1 MTDKTSHPVQ
11 PSKQARPTKHV
22 ENSTD
27 ATRGEPLAMR
37 AQKRKL
43 ELERALEKRPAGDVR
58 ARNDINAA
66 VASINALLTGDVDHL
81 SDTTA
86 AELSRLLE
94 SSKHLAEFNPV
105 SRKEHASKKAA
116 AVKD

>member
-1 MTDKTSHPVQ
+1 MADKTSHPAR
-11 PSKQARPTKHV
+11 PSKQARPAKHV

-43 ELERALEKRPAGDVR
+43 ELERALEKHPADDVR
-58 ARNDINAA
+58 ARNDINVA

-94 SSKHLAEFNPV
+94 SSKHLAEVNPA
-105 SRKEHASKKAA
+105 SRSHQSS
-116 AVKD
+116 VKR

>member
-1 MTDKTSHPVQ
+1 MSDKTPV
-11 PSKQARPTKHV
+11 PTKSAKPTRPLKSA

-43 ELERALEKRPAGDVR
+43 ELERALEKRPAEDVR
-58 ARNDINAA
+58 GRNDINVA
-66 VASINALLTGDVDHL
+66 VASFNALLTGDVDHL

-94 SSKHLAEFNPV
+94 SSKHLAEVNPV
-105 SRKEHASKKAA
+105 SRSRQSSIKR
-116 AVKD
+116 

>member
-1 MTDKTSHPVQ
+1 MTDKTSHPAP
-11 PSKQARPTKHV
+11 PSKQAPPTKHV

-43 ELERALEKRPAGDVR
+43 ELERALEKCPAEDAR
-58 ARNDINAA
+58 ARNDINVA
-66 VASINALLTGDVDHL
+66 VASIDALLTGDVDHL

-94 SSKHLAEFNPV
+94 SSKHLAEVHPV
-105 SRKEHASKKAA
+105 SRSRQSSIKQ
-116 AVKD
+116 

>member
-1 MTDKTSHPVQ
+1 MTDKTSHPAPV
-11 PSKQARPTKHV
+11 SKPARPAKHV

-43 ELERALEKRPAGDVR
+43 ELERALERQPAEDVR
-58 ARNDINAA
+58 ARNDINVA
-66 VASINALLTGDVDHL
+66 VASINTLLTGDVDHL
-81 SDTTA
+81 SDATA

-94 SSKHLAEFNPV
+94 NSKHLAEANPV
-105 SRKEHASKKAA
+105 SGPRQRSSK
-116 AVKD
+116 

>member
-1 MTDKTSHPVQ
+1 MTDKTSHPGL

-43 ELERALEKRPAGDVR
+43 ELERALEKHPAEDVR
-58 ARNDINAA
+58 ARNDISVA
-66 VASINALLTGDVDHL
+66 VASFNALLTGDVDHL
-81 SDTTA
+81 SDATA

-94 SSKHLAEFNPV
+94 SSKHLAEVNPV
-105 SRKEHASKKAA
+105 SRSRQSSIKR
-116 AVKD
+116 

>member
-1 MTDKTSHPVQ
+1 MTDKTSHPAR
-11 PSKQARPTKHV
+11 PSKQARPAKHV

-43 ELERALEKRPAGDVR
+43 ELERALEKRPAEDVR
-58 ARNDINAA
+58 ARNDINVA
-66 VASINALLTGDVDHL
+66 VASIDALLTGDVDHL
-81 SDTTA
+81 SDATA

-94 SSKHLAEFNPV
+94 SSKHLAEVNPV
-105 SRKEHASKKAA
+105 SRSHQSSAKR
-116 AVKD
+116 

>member
-1 MTDKTSHPVQ
+1 MTDKTSHPAQ

-43 ELERALEKRPAGDVR
+43 ELERALEKHPAEDVR
-58 ARNDINAA
+58 ARNDINIA
-66 VASINALLTGDVDHL
+66 VASINGLLTGDVDHL

-86 AELSRLLE
+86 ADLSRLLE
-94 SSKHLAEFNPV
+94 NSKHLAEVNPAAK
-105 SRKEHASKKAA
+105 SRSR
-116 AVKD
+116 

>member
-1 MTDKTSHPVQ
+1 MADRTSHPAW
-11 PSKQARPTKHV
+11 PSKQARPAKHV

-37 AQKRKL
+37 ARKRKL
-43 ELERALEKRPAGDVR
+43 ELERALEKCPAEDVR
-58 ARNDINAA
+58 ARNDINVA

-81 SDTTA
+81 SDATA

-94 SSKHLAEFNPV
+94 SSKHLAEVNPV
-105 SRKEHASKKAA
+105 SRSRQSSIKR
-116 AVKD
+116 

>member
-1 MTDKTSHPVQ
+1 MTDKTSHPR
-11 PSKQARPTKHV
+11 PSKQARPMKHV

-43 ELERALEKRPAGDVR
+43 ELEQALEKRPAEDVR
-58 ARNDINAA
+58 ARNDINVA
-66 VASINALLTGDVDHL
+66 VASIDALLTGDVDHL

-94 SSKHLAEFNPV
+94 SSKHLAEINPV
-105 SRKEHASKKAA
+105 PRSRQSSIRR
-116 AVKD
+116 

>member
-1 MTDKTSHPVQ
+1 MADKTSHPAPVRA
-11 PSKQARPTKHV
+11 SKQARPTKHV

-43 ELERALEKRPAGDVR
+43 ELERALEKHPAEDVR
-58 ARNDINAA
+58 ARNDINVA
-66 VASINALLTGDVDHL
+66 VASIDALLTGDVDHL

-94 SSKHLAEFNPV
+94 SSKHLAEVNPA
-105 SRKEHASKKAA
+105 SRSHQSSIKR
-116 AVKD
+116 

>member
-1 MTDKTSHPVQ
+1 MTGKTSHPAQ
-11 PSKQARPTKHV
+11 PSKQAPPTKHV

-43 ELERALEKRPAGDVR
+43 ELERALENHPADDVR
-58 ARNDINAA
+58 ARNDINVA

-81 SDTTA
+81 SGATA

-94 SSKHLAEFNPV
+94 SSKHLAEVNPV
-105 SRKEHASKKAA
+105 SRSHQSSTKR
-116 AVKD
+116 

>member
-1 MTDKTSHPVQ
+1 MTDKTSHPAR
-11 PSKQARPTKHV
+11 PSKQARPTKQV

-43 ELERALEKRPAGDVR
+43 ELERALERHPAEDVR
-58 ARNDINAA
+58 TRNDIDVA

-81 SDTTA
+81 SDATA

-94 SSKHLAEFNPV
+94 SSKHLAEINPV
-105 SRKEHASKKAA
+105 SRSRQSSIKR
-116 AVKD
+116 

>member
-1 MTDKTSHPVQ
+1 MTDKTSHPAP
-11 PSKQARPTKHV
+11 PSKQAPPTKHV

-43 ELERALEKRPAGDVR
+43 ELERALERYPAEDIR
-58 ARNDINAA
+58 ARNDINVA
-66 VASINALLTGDVDHL
+66 VASINTLLTGDVDHL
-81 SDTTA
+81 SDATA

-94 SSKHLAEFNPV
+94 SSKHLAEVNPE
-105 SRKEHASKKAA
+105 SRSHQRSKR
-116 AVKD
+116 

>member
-1 MTDKTSHPVQ
+1 MADKTSHPAW

-43 ELERALEKRPAGDVR
+43 ELEQALEKRPAEDVR
-58 ARNDINAA
+58 ARNDINVA
-66 VASINALLTGDVDHL
+66 VASIDALLTGDVDHL

-86 AELSRLLE
+86 AELNRLLE
-94 SSKHLAEFNPV
+94 SSKHLAEVNPA
-105 SRKEHASKKAA
+105 SRSRQSSIKR
-116 AVKD
+116 